1 MYRMKRDK
9 SHEDYVN
16 VIKIQNN
23 LGTEK
28 MQL

>member
-1 MYRMKRDK
+1 MYRMKRNK
-9 SHEDYVN
+9 SHEHYMN

-28 MQL
+28 MQV